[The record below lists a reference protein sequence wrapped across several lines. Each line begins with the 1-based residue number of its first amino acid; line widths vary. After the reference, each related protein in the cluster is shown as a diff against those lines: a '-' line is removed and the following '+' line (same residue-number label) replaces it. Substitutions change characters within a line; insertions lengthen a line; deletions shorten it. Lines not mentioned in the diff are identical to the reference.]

1 MAFLNKGLT
10 ITLRDERRGD
20 AELDELAESGS
31 TAAPVAADA
40 GRKPCKPLEK
50 TFHYPGGLVDYI
62 KHLNP
67 TKDPIHPSIIGF
79 EVKGETMEVE
89 IAMQW
94 NSSYNESVHSFAN
107 TINTH
112 EGGTHEEGFRA
123 SLTSVVN
130 KYATDKKLLKEKDDK
145 LSGEDVREG
154 LAAIISIRLREPQ
167 FEGQTKGKLGN
178 TEAKSFV
185 QKACNEWIADW
196 FERNP
201 GEAKTI
207 ISKAVSSSQAR
218 AAARK
223 ARDLVRRKGAL
234 EIGGLPGQAG
244 RLPVHRSRARPSCTS
259 WRATRPAGRRS
270 PAGTRCSRRSC
281 RSAARSS
288 TWRRPGSTGCCATP
302 RCSR

>member
-1 MAFLNKGLT
+1 MSRRLQEMAFLNKGLT
-10 ITLRDERRGD
+10 ITLRDERRTGVD
-20 AELDELAESGS
+20 WPSS
-31 TAAPVAADA
+31 TRSARPPSPSRPP
-40 GRKPCKPLEK
+40 RKRVGKPFKPLERV
-50 TFHYPGGLVDYI
+50 FHYPGGLVDYV
-62 KHLNP
+62 KHLNH

-130 KYATDKKLLKEKDDK
+130 KYATEKKLLKDKDDK

-185 QKACNEWIADW
+185 QKACNDWIADW

-201 GEAKTI
+201 SRGENHH
-207 ISKAVSSSQAR
+207 QQG
-218 AAARK
+218 
-223 ARDLVRRKGAL
+223 DLVV
-234 EIGGLPGQAG
+234 AG
-244 RLPVHRSRARPSCTS
+244 
-259 WRATRPAGRRS
+259 AGRR
-270 PAGTRCSRRSC
+270 AQG
-281 RSAARSS
+281 ARSGAPQGCARD
-288 TWRRPGSTGCCATP
+288 RRPARQARRLPLDGPGAL
-302 RCSR
+302 RALHRGG